1 VVQESKTMI
10 ASLLRRT
17 IALGA
22 PVLSP
27 GGSSVEKTASGVIP
41 VALVPS
47 ASGFRWGDVFV
58 RPTPLAAILEEGTDY
73 QRGIATL
80 RESLADDEVNH
91 LQECSKSFLLAH
103 ETLPERGTLVLF
115 HGWSAG
121 AWQFEEMAQRFYE
134 AGYTVYAPRLPG
146 HGYAGSDNQHD
157 NSHLPKADQSGNY
170 EAYVEKIH
178 SRIEELPGPKSVLG
192 FSGGGAIAMRSV
204 ERYDDIEK
212 AVLIAPFL
220 RPKKSPAR
228 FLNRI
233 ITALDPLTSGGMG
246 RLIDQIPYTM
256 SRSGTTEG
264 LERGCSGHGEVSV
277 GNIHALAKFG
287 GEVLK
292 DADKAS
298 AKVQFILSRS
308 DRTSDDASM
317 EELYTRLGDAEMHK
331 WFEFSKDENVP
342 HTMVHPKERG
352 CPREKTDKV
361 FDVALGFLT
370 GE

>member
-1 VVQESKTMI
+1 MI

-17 IALGA
+17 ITGGAAALNLGNNL
-22 PVLSP
+22 VE
-27 GGSSVEKTASGVIP
+27 SSASGV
-41 VALVPS
+41 VPAAFVS
-47 ASGFRWGDVFV
+47 SPSGFCRGDVFI
-58 RPTPLAAILEEGTDY
+58 RPTSLAPIPEEVTDY

-80 RESLADDEVNH
+80 RESLAADEVHH
-91 LQECSKSFLLAH
+91 LQEQSKSFLLAH

-121 AWQFEEMAQRFYE
+121 AWQFEEMAQRFYD

-146 HGYAGSDNQHD
+146 HGYAGNDNQHD
-157 NSHLPKADQSGNY
+157 NSRLPKADQSANY

-178 SRIEELPGPKSVLG
+178 SRIAELPGPKSVVG
-192 FSGGGAIAMRSV
+192 FSGGGAIAMRSA
-204 ERYDDIEK
+204 ERYGDIEK

-228 FLNRI
+228 FLNRVV
-233 ITALDPLTSGGMG
+233 TVLDPLTSGGMG
-246 RLIDQIPYTM
+246 RLIDQIPFTM

-264 LERGCSGHGEVSV
+264 LERGCSGHAEVSV

-287 GEVLK
+287 AEVLK

-317 EELYTRLGDAEMHK
+317 EELFSRLGDADKHK

-352 CPREKTDKV
+352 CPKEKTDKV
-361 FDVALGFLT
+361 FDVARGFLT